1 VSSDWVICPHWL
13 SPLKVIPS
21 WKGWIN
27 GESKGVSIWLMY
39 FLHMYEYETLK
50 LVKIMLR
57 RGKRENNGGS
67 DPNWGT
73 LYACMEMSQQNC
85 CATIIY

>member
-1 VSSDWVICPHWL
+1 
-13 SPLKVIPS
+13 
-21 WKGWIN
+21 
-27 GESKGVSIWLMY
+27 
-39 FLHMYEYETLK
+39 MYEYETLK

-73 LYACMEMSQQNC
+73 LYACMEMSQQNR